1 MPRNRCRRGVRW
13 PVNLCRGAC
22 FVELL
27 NVGEMSG
34 LVLNVLCSRV
44 PFGLN
49 GCSFFRGSRALWI
62 LSENNRRTVPKMT
75 RENRLSVLRWPL
87 FRRAV
92 DTIMHFHCFRF
103 LLLLFLLLLIRI
115 AVLCGAQIF
124 FFFFAA
130 ICEGTLSRMCM
141 HVWFDV
147 GSFFFSLLFFFQAQ
161 TFRS

>member
-34 LVLNVLCSRV
+34 LVFNVLCSRV

-103 LLLLFLLLLIRI
+103 LLLLFLPLLIRI
-115 AVLCGAQIF
+115 ASSVRDADCCFLF
-124 FFFFAA
+124 FFFFFLRPLVKAHFPECA
-130 ICEGTLSRMCM
+130 CLS
-141 HVWFDV
+141 
-147 GSFFFSLLFFFQAQ
+147 GL
-161 TFRS
+161 T